1 MEEPRAQ
8 IALLIDADNSQ
19 SSKIDDILAEV
30 AKYGEC
36 NIRRAYG
43 NWKKE
48 ALKGW
53 EGVLH
58 EKAIKPVQQFD
69 YSKGKNASDMAL
81 VIDAMALLYTLKP
94 DAFAIVS
101 SDADFTPLVQHLKEN
116 GARVYGFGQRKTPEP
131 FTSACT
137 RFLFVEALGD
147 DVVEEPVEEVSGA
160 RTRKSAAKKTTTKR
174 TTAKRAAEKTAE
186 KAADKSPEKAS
197 ERAAPDKAVSERT
210 TTRRT
215 TSELRQDAKLV
226 KLLRDTVSSA
236 ADDDGWATVST
247 VGQRITNRSSFDTR
261 NYGYATL
268 TKLLKASELFDFKD
282 EGTGQIAVRDVRHVD

>member
-94 DAFAIVS
+94 DGFAIVS

-147 DVVEEPVEEVSGA
+147 DVVEPGEEKPT
-160 RTRKSAAKKTTTKR
+160 RTRKSTAKKATS
-174 TTAKRAAEKTAE
+174 KRATAAKTAE
-186 KAADKSPEKAS
+186 KATAEKAS
-197 ERAAPDKAVSERT
+197 ADKPDERQS

-226 KLLRDTVSSA
+226 KLLRDTVTNA

-282 EGTGQIAVRDVRHVD
+282 EGTGSIAVRDVRHTD

>member
-94 DAFAIVS
+94 DGFAIVS

-147 DVVEEPVEEVSGA
+147 DVVEEPAEEKPA
-160 RTRKSAAKKTTTKR
+160 RTRKSTAKATTTKKAAAKKT
-174 TTAKRAAEKTAE
+174 AEKSAE
-186 KAADKSPEKAS
+186 KAPEKAA
-197 ERAAPDKAVSERT
+197 ERSGS

-226 KLLRDTVSSA
+226 KLLRDTVTNA

-282 EGTGQIAVRDVRHVD
+282 EGTGSIAVRDVRHAD

>member
-94 DAFAIVS
+94 DGFAIVS

-147 DVVEEPVEEVSGA
+147 DAGAEPVEEKPA
-160 RTRKSAAKKTTTKR
+160 RTRKTTAKKATTKR
-174 TTAKRAAEKTAE
+174 ASATKTAE
-186 KAADKSPEKAS
+186 KATAEKAATDKGAEKAS
-197 ERAAPDKAVSERT
+197 SDRATA
-210 TTRRT
+210 RRT

-226 KLLRDTVSSA
+226 KLLRDTVTNA

-282 EGTGQIAVRDVRHVD
+282 EGTGSIAVRDVRHVD